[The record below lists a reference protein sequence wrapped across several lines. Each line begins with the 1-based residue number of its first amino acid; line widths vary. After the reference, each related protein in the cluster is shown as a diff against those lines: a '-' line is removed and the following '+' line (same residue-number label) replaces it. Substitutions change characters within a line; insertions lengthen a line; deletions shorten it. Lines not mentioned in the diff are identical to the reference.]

1 MTYRLS
7 RTLLTQHQM
16 GHEDLGTHFE
26 AMGKLRE
33 AAESYGKM
41 RQDVTSTKH
50 IVDCSQR
57 LIGVALQRRDWTGVI
72 NQANKITSVNAD
84 KEQTD
89 LHAYLLV
96 ALGIGQLG
104 HKKYESAL
112 NYFLQLDS
120 KTPPETYNE
129 VISPNDIALYGT
141 LLSLAS
147 LDKKDI
153 QHRVLD
159 NAGFRPFLEHEP
171 HARKA
176 INLYINGRYPDCLA
190 MLESIKPDALLDI
203 YFSQHLETIYSR
215 IRQKCIKAYFF
226 PFSCVSLDTL
236 HAAFGGPDHS
246 LEHELVD
253 MIRNG
258 SLKARIDAKE
268 KVHD

>member
-1 MTYRLS
+1 
-7 RTLLTQHQM
+7 M

-171 HARKA
+171 HARNA
-176 INLYINGRYPDCLA
+176 G
-190 MLESIKPDALLDI
+190 
-203 YFSQHLETIYSR
+203 SR
-215 IRQKCIKAYFF
+215 QYA
-226 PFSCVSLDTL
+226 
-236 HAAFGGPDHS
+236 G
-246 LEHELVD
+246 
-253 MIRNG
+253 
-258 SLKARIDAKE
+258 
-268 KVHD
+268 